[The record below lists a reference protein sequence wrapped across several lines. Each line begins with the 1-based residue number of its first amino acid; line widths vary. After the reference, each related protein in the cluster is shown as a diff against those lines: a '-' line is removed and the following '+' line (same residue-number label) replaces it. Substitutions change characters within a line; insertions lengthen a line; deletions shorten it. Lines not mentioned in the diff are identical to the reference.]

1 MVWKKANRRWL
12 RVTTASTRT
21 QVSWKWKVRS
31 MCISSTHTIESVQ
44 HKSSQTNSAFPFRT
58 HKPFQVPTS
67 KNVECLLFLILVRFV
82 SFKNQTLTK
91 EWTTGARKKIYS
103 TKKMWKSS
111 SSALSNV
118 KDFYTIL
125 FAFFLTDW
133 IPLFLFIC
141 FVRISDLLGIRSILP
156 TIMCTVYWLLCSVY
170 SVHFE

>member
-21 QVSWKWKVRS
+21 QVSWKWKARS

-67 KNVECLLFLILVRFV
+67 KNVECLLFFSY
-82 SFKNQTLTK
+82 SFASFRSKIRHLQKNEQR
-91 EWTTGARKKIYS
+91 EPEKKYIRQ
-103 TKKMWKSS
+103 KKMWKSS

-156 TIMCTVYWLLCSVY
+156 TILCSVY
-170 SVHFE
+170 CVHFG